1 MTQPVRLSADFYRG
15 RTVALQELLESAQL
29 DGILVLNY
37 ANVIYLS
44 GFYHIPSERP
54 VGVYMSL
61 RGQPILFAPLLEQ
74 ENSAESWIEDRR
86 FYFEYPGEEH
96 PIAWMLRQI
105 DAPKRRIGIDDVP
118 FGVLAQVSANFVI
131 THCTIVNQMR
141 WTKTPEELALVR
153 QAAHYADVCLEHL
166 RSVAADMI
174 RAGATELEL
183 LRECLSATDAR
194 MSAEVG
200 TMFRLGGGGI
210 VGTIHSGPRAALPHG
225 APGTRR
231 PQAGDTLIAGIGA
244 AVGGYHAESGATFI
258 IGEPTADQMRCL
270 RAAAACND
278 VAIHALRVGNSC
290 EAVNAAALDVLR
302 DAGLGDFIRHRIG
315 HGMGIQAHEPPWL
328 APGDQTPLAA
338 GMVFSNE
345 PGIYRPGVDGYRTI
359 NTMIVTDSAAE
370 IPSRFLADHPP
381 EARVIPI

>member
-1 MTQPVRLSADFYRG
+1 MTQPVRLSSDFYRG
-15 RTVALQELLESAQL
+15 RTAALQELLESARL

-54 VGVYMSL
+54 IGVYVPL
-61 RGQPILFAPLLEQ
+61 HGQPILFAPLLEQ
-74 ENSAESWIEDRR
+74 ENSDESWIEDRR

-96 PIAWMLRQI
+96 PIAWMLHQI
-105 DAPKRRIGIDDVP
+105 NAPSRRVGIDDVP

-131 THCTIVNQMR
+131 TRCTVVDQMR
-141 WTKTPEELALVR
+141 WTKTPEELELVE
-153 QAAHYADVCLEHL
+153 QAAMYADYCLEYLLAH
-166 RSVAADMI
+166 AANMI
-174 RAGATELEL
+174 RAGATELDL
-183 LRECLSATDAR
+183 LRECLGATHKR
-194 MSAEVG
+194 MDAEVG
-200 TMFRLGGGGI
+200 TMFRLGGGGV

-225 APGTRR
+225 APGTRQPR
-231 PQAGDTLIAGIGA
+231 AGDTLIAGIGA

-258 IGEPTADQMRCL
+258 VGAPTADQMRCL

-278 VAIHALRVGNSC
+278 AAIQALRVGNSC
-290 EAVNAAALDVLR
+290 EAVNAAALDVLH
-302 DAGLGDFIRHRIG
+302 DAGLGGFIRHRIG
-315 HGMGIQAHEPPWL
+315 HGMGIQAHEAPWL
-328 APGDQTPLAA
+328 APGDATPLAA

-359 NTMIVTDSAAE
+359 NTMIVTDGEARV
-370 IPSRFLADHPP
+370 PSRFLANHPP